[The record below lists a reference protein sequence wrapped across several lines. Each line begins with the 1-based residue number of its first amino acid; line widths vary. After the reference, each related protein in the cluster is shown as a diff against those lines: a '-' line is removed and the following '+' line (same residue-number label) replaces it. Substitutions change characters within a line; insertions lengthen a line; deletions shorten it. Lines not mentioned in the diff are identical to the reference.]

1 MFFGPKKGGN
11 PTKAFLRWNFFP
23 TVESGSFGPSWC
35 GNLSTWNLFV
45 PIMLLPAKTFFF
57 WNMVVCNVLG
67 LANKHRTHEGAKNFQ
82 WFPGADVHLNFWHNK
97 TKNSEDQVLLQ
108 IPFKTMSKSYV
119 FGPHK
124 RGHSTTN
131 LFEIRCVCVRNIF
144 SLANKHR
151 TPQKHFS

>member
-1 MFFGPKKGGN
+1 MELVCTNDAVARENGP
-11 PTKAFLRWNFFP
+11 
-23 TVESGSFGPSWC
+23 
-35 GNLSTWNLFV
+35 
-45 PIMLLPAKTFFF
+45 F
-57 WNMVVCNVLG
+57 WNMVLCNVLG
-67 LANKHRTHEGAKNFQ
+67 LANKHRTHEGAKDFQ

-124 RGHSTTN
+124 RGNSTNESFWNTV
-131 LFEIRCVCVRNIF
+131 CVCVRNIF

-151 TPQKHFS
+151 TPQKHFSYFRRDFLSTLGFRTSGHGDVTTYYAWGLWWNIAIVNF